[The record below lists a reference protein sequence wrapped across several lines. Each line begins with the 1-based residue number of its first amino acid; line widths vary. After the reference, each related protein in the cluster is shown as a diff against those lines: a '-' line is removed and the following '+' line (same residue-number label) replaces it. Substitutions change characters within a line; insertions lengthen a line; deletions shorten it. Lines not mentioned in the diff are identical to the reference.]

1 MVDKVFCQ
9 SCGIPIQESEG
20 LFGTNADG
28 SKNEDYCIYCFK
40 DGAFTADITMNEMIE
55 FCVPHMVKNNKD
67 MTEDKARQMMQEYLP
82 KLKRWKSV

>member
-28 SKNEDYCIYCFK
+28 SKMKTIASIALK
-40 DGAFTADITMNEMIE
+40 TGLL
-55 FCVPHMVKNNKD
+55 
-67 MTEDKARQMMQEYLP
+67 LP
-82 KLKRWKSV
+82 TSQ

>member
-1 MVDKVFCQ
+1 MIRFCQ

-28 SKNEDYCIYCFK
+28 SKMKTIASIALK
-40 DGAFTADITMNEMIE
+40 TGFTADITMNEMIE

-67 MTEDKARQMMQEYLP
+67 MTEEKTRQMMQEYFP